1 MAEKIQRA
9 IEGYKISKK
18 GYKPTNG
25 NLAAS
30 IPPKGGSGMEPA
42 PPPKESGG
50 NSGDASSSSQSQSN
64 SDE

>member
-1 MAEKIQRA
+1 MTEKEQRA
-9 IEGYKISKK
+9 IEGYTIAKK

-42 PPPKESGG
+42 PPPKESGS
-50 NSGDASSSSQSQSN
+50 NSGNASSSSQSQS
-64 SDE
+64 SDED